1 MEGGRALLS
10 FREGK
15 RGGTQ
20 LLVALAHIAS
30 LTRGSRLS
38 NCHTPGVKMMELRCH
53 LGSQGVGLH
62 KAARSGS
69 L

>member
-1 MEGGRALLS
+1 MLR

-15 RGGTQ
+15 RGSTQ
-20 LLVALAHIAS
+20 LSVALAHIAS
-30 LTRGSRLS
+30 LTRGSWLS
-38 NCHTPGVKMMELRCH
+38 NCHTPGGVKTMELRCH
-53 LGSQGVGLH
+53 FGSQGVGRH